1 MDTVRHMPNVSLAA
15 LRPIEPGT
23 RLVHFGFHKS
33 GTTAIQEAFV
43 DARARLG
50 KTGVAYPT
58 TGGQRHHGKS
68 ALGLAGMHYG
78 WKSAGVS
85 YEETF
90 WTDLLAE
97 IDGYGDRTVV
107 VSSEHLAQVGPDTIR
122 RIAAD
127 LGPRPVHA
135 VATVR
140 PLERILPSSWQQYVK
155 SGFAMPYIDWLEK
168 VLADRPDP
176 GVTPN
181 FWRRH
186 SHGDVMTRWA
196 ELLGAENVTLVVIDE
211 TDRTMLFRSFEA
223 LLGLPPDTLLATQRR
238 DENRSMTAAEAE
250 LVRRVAQAVRL
261 RGVDWNFFFTV
272 IRSGV
277 AQRMA
282 RERLP
287 AADEARLAT
296 PKWALE
302 RAAEIGERAAT
313 QIEAS
318 GVTVVGDLHSLGRYT
333 GTPGED
339 HQPPPEWV
347 PVDAAVEAVLGGIE
361 NYERYAREVTTKMKR
376 DATEGTE
383 SPEVRPPPMLHGR
396 PVSDIT
402 SRALIAT
409 LRGRLMA
416 RLRRELRRIGR

>member
-1 MDTVRHMPNVSLAA
+1 VPNDSLAA
-15 LRPIEPGT
+15 LRPIKPGT

-43 DARARLG
+43 DARTRLG
-50 KTGVAYPT
+50 KIGVGYPT
-58 TGGQRHHGKS
+58 TGGQRHHGKA

-78 WKSAGVS
+78 WKSTGVS
-85 YEETF
+85 YDETF
-90 WTDLLAE
+90 WTDLVAE
-97 IDGYGDRTVV
+97 VEGYGDQTVV
-107 VSSEHLAQVGPDTIR
+107 ISSEHLAQVEPRIIR
-122 RIAAD
+122 RIVKD
-127 LGPRPVHA
+127 LGPRAVHA

-155 SGFAMPYIDWLEK
+155 GGLALPYIDWLKK
-168 VLADRPDP
+168 VLADPPDP

-186 SHGDVMTRWA
+186 SHGDIITRWA
-196 ELLGAENVTLVVIDE
+196 ELLGPENVTLVVIDE
-211 TDRTMLFRSFEA
+211 TDRTVLFRSFEA
-223 LLGLPPDTLLATQRR
+223 LLSLPPDTLSATQRR
-238 DENRSMTAAEAE
+238 DDNRSMTAAEAE
-250 LVRRVAQAVRL
+250 LVQRVAQAVRK
-261 RGVDWNFFFTV
+261 RGVDWDFFFTV

-318 GVTVVGDLHSLGRYT
+318 GITVVGDLQSLGRYT
-333 GTPGED
+333 GIPGAD

-347 PVDAAVEAVLGGIE
+347 PVAAAVEAVLGGIE

-376 DATEGTE
+376 DPAAATGE
-383 SPEVRPPPMLHGR
+383 PEVRPPPMLNGR

-402 SRALIAT
+402 SRALIAA
-409 LRGRLMA
+409 LRGRVKD
-416 RLRRELRRIGR
+416 RLRRTLRRRGR

>member
-1 MDTVRHMPNVSLAA
+1 VDTVRHVPNVSLAA
-15 LRPIEPGT
+15 LPPITPGT

-43 DARARLG
+43 DARDRLA
-50 KTGVAYPT
+50 TSGVAYPK

-78 WKSAGVS
+78 WRSTGVS
-85 YEETF
+85 YEEAF
-90 WTDLLAE
+90 WTDLLTE
-97 IDGYGDRTVV
+97 VEGYGDRTVV
-107 VSSEHLAQVGPDTIR
+107 ISSEHLAQVGPGTIR
-122 RIAAD
+122 RIASD

-155 SGFAMPYIDWLEK
+155 GGLALPYIAWLEK
-168 VLADRPDP
+168 VLADPPDP

-186 SHGDVMTRWA
+186 SHGDVISRWA
-196 ELLGAENVTLVVIDE
+196 ELLGPENVTLVVLDE
-211 TDRTMLFRSFEA
+211 TDRTILFRSFEA
-223 LLGLPPDTLLATQRR
+223 LLSLPPDTLLATQRR
-238 DENRSMTAAEAE
+238 DDNRSMTAAEAE
-250 LVRRVAQAVRL
+250 LVQRVAQAVRRL
-261 RGVDWNFFFTV
+261 GVDWDFFFTV

-287 AADEARLAT
+287 AADEARLTT

-302 RAAEIGERAAT
+302 RAAELGERAAVK
-313 QIEAS
+313 IEAS

-339 HQPPPEWV
+339 HQAPPEWV

-376 DATEGTE
+376 RPDAGTE
-383 SPEVRPPPMLHGR
+383 PPEMRPPAMLHGR

-402 SRALIAT
+402 SRELIAT
-409 LRGRLMA
+409 LRDRLMA
-416 RLRRELRRIGR
+416 KLRRTFRPIDR